1 MRAAAAAGL
10 GVRRGFREGAGCRF
24 AEEGRGRAGLVCGAG
39 AEGGVGRQAGGR
51 GSQAAALAGC
61 TLSPQHC
68 PALSGCCSHL
78 TDEETEASLLVHLF
92 QDLNSP
98 LEIGT

>member
-1 MRAAAAAGL
+1 MALPRGEGSSSSRPGGPERLQRGWVAGL
-10 GVRRGFREGAGCRF
+10 LRRG
-24 AEEGRGRAGLVCGAG
+24 
-39 AEGGVGRQAGGR
+39 GVERQAGGR

-61 TLSPQHC
+61 TLSPQHR